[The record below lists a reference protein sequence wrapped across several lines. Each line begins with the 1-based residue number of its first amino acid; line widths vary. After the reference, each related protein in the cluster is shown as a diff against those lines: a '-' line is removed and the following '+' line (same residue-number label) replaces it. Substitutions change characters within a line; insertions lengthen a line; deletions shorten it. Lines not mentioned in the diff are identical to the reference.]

1 MMKNIKLTAFDM
13 DGTLLNDRKEL
24 PPDFP
29 AWVKNHPQIR
39 KVIASGRQ
47 YYTLRDNMGELKD
60 EFLYVAENGGVV
72 YEKEEALYCDKI
84 SSEDLRY
91 CVDRLNRMEGVT
103 PMLCGVKGAYIRQ
116 DTRM

>member
-47 YYTLRDNMGELKD
+47 YYTLRDNMGELRTSFFMWQKM
-60 EFLYVAENGGVV
+60 VV
-72 YEKEEALYCDKI
+72 LSMKRRR
-84 SSEDLRY
+84 RY
-91 CVDRLNRMEGVT
+91 IVMRSRQRICVIVWTG
-103 PMLCGVKGAYIRQ
+103 
-116 DTRM
+116 